1 MTTQITRQRYLLT
14 TVCITAV
21 AYNMYKYWMEYRD
34 ENKLPNE
41 ISLINKI
48 KADLHLK
55 YLIIKYIGKY
65 VKLSENLLKI
75 ATQLSM
81 NNVN

>member
-1 MTTQITRQRYLLT
+1 
-14 TVCITAV
+14 
-21 AYNMYKYWMEYRD
+21 MEYRD

-48 KADLHLK
+48 KADLHLR
-55 YLIIKYIGKY
+55 YLIIKYTGKY
-65 VKLSENLLKI
+65 LKLSENLLKI

>member
-1 MTTQITRQRYLLT
+1 
-14 TVCITAV
+14 
-21 AYNMYKYWMEYRD
+21 MEYRD

-41 ISLINKI
+41 IFNKI
-48 KADLHLK
+48 KADLHLR
-55 YLIIKYIGKY
+55 YLIIKYTGKY